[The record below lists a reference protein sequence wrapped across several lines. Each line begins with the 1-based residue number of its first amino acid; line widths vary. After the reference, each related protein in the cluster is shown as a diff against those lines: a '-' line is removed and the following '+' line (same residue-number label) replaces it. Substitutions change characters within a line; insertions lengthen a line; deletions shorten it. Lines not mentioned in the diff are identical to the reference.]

1 MVRTALFILA
11 IELVVIG
18 WVRRNHGARA
28 RGELPPPPRSG
39 IGEVSP
45 ERG

>member
-1 MVRTALFILA
+1 MVRTALLILV

-18 WVRRNHGARA
+18 LVRRRDGARA
-28 RGELPPPPRSG
+28 ESGPPPPRSG
-39 IGEVSP
+39 FGEVSQ